1 MSSPSIPRNTD
12 VLSSLPNDDAREF
25 SLAQWLAYCLS
36 PLASLKLTV
45 TFFALAIFL
54 IFAGTLAQVDKDIW
68 EVVDQYFRSAIVKIP
83 LQIFFPQSFFPSKP
97 LVPGAIWFPGGWL
110 IGAVLAVNL
119 LSAHLIRFKVQAT
132 GTRRL
137 LGAGIIAVGALAT
150 WMVIESGSNPDG
162 IQHEPIF
169 AWNTLRTIMQFLIV
183 GLWAGAVYL
192 QIQLIP
198 HTKQMRWFRWWRGT
212 VTIAM
217 FGIFLAWTFAQGETI
232 QLGDSSM
239 RILWQLIKATVA
251 GLILLAGCGVLFRK
265 RAGVVLLHGGIALMM
280 ISEVLV
286 GVSAKEAQMTL
297 NEGETLNYVRDIRTV
312 ELAFV
317 NTSKAGVDVMTVI
330 PKSRLKEGV
339 RISDDQLPCDVEIV
353 RFMQNSNLRKV
364 KKGETN
370 PATNGAGIEWLAE
383 PAEASTGTD
392 MGAGVDMTAAYVRF
406 FEKGTDKT
414 LGTYLV
420 GILQSEV
427 GEPETLTVGEKK
439 FGVSLRFARD
449 YKPYS
454 VKLIDVRKEDY
465 LGTTTP
471 RDYSSDIHLTD
482 PTRSVDQQVH
492 IWMNNPLR
500 FAGETFYQSGYQK
513 DGGTGVE
520 STTLSVVTNT
530 GWMIPYVSCMIVAVG
545 LLAHFSIILLRFLD
559 RRRREEVVGSATI
572 EEASDEESVSK
583 NSAGRKRDRREKHSE
598 APMQHH
604 PQTGWLEKLVPLA
617 VVLVFGGWLL
627 SHARMPKY
635 PAEDYQ
641 LYAFGQLP
649 IVSGGR
655 LQPIDSL
662 ARNSLRAISDRQ
674 TYRDANGKKQPAIRW
689 FLDVVTQSDSA
700 EKYKIFRI
708 DHPEVESFFE
718 VERDKNHRYSLA
730 ELRKKSSD
738 FHRKV
743 EEIQK
748 KSAKTLSVL
757 ERRFVELD
765 ERIRTYTMLVA
776 AFSPPPIPELP
787 TDEDFQKDPTEA
799 RQRFM
804 AIGEALMQFS
814 KQLSGMSPPLAVPV
828 GKEEPA
834 EGKSSTSDKEVWEP
848 YSIAWSKGFLQSQL
862 MGQPPAEQTLHW
874 NKMLA
879 AYGKADVKAFN
890 TAVGEYKAF
899 LKTDA
904 PVSIDQKK
912 VDFET
917 HFNQAEPFYHASVL
931 YVVVF
936 ILAALAWL
944 GWNRPLNRAAF
955 WLTVFTFAIHT
966 AALIARIYI
975 SGRPPV
981 TNLYSSA
988 VFIGWGAVVFGM
1000 IFEVVFKMG
1009 VGNILAGVAGFATL
1023 VIAHLLAV
1031 DGDTFVV
1038 LQAVLDTQFW
1048 LATHVVCITLGYATT
1063 FVAGILGIVYIVKGV
1078 ATKSLTTE
1086 TGKDLT
1092 RMIYGTLC
1100 FAIFFSFVGTVLGGL
1115 WDDDS
1120 WGRFWGWDPK
1130 ENGALII
1137 VLWNALV
1144 LHARWGAM
1152 VKDRGLAVLAVAG
1165 NIATSWS
1172 WFGVNELGVGL
1183 HSYGFTDGVLLALL
1197 VFIGSQLL
1205 IIAAGSLPKSM
1216 WMSRQSVG

>member
-1 MSSPSIPRNTD
+1 MTSPSNPPNTD
-12 VLSSLPNDDAREF
+12 VLSSLPNDEAREF

-68 EVVDQYFRSAIVKIP
+68 EVVDTYFRSAFVRIP
-83 LQIFFPQSFFPSKP
+83 FQIFFPQSFFPSKP
-97 LVPGAIWFPGGWL
+97 IVPGAIWFPGGWL

-137 LGAGIIAVGALAT
+137 LGVGVIAVGALAT

-162 IQHEPIF
+162 IQHEPII
-169 AWNTLRTIMQFLIV
+169 AWSTLWKVMQFSLI
-183 GLWAGAVYL
+183 GLWAGGVYL
-192 QIQLIP
+192 LMQLKP
-198 HTKQMRWFRWWRGT
+198 HQKIEWWALATIIALLGT
-212 VTIAM
+212 
-217 FGIFLAWTFAQGETI
+217 FLAWMFAQGSAI

-251 GLILLAGCGVLFRK
+251 GLILLAGCAVLFRK

-297 NEGETLNYVRDIRTV
+297 HEGETLNYVRDIRTV
-312 ELAFV
+312 ELAIV
-317 NTSKAGVDVMTVI
+317 DTANADKDVMTVI

-339 RISDDQLPCDVEIV
+339 RISDDQLPCDVEV
-353 RFMQNSNLRKV
+353 VSFQQNSNLRKV

-370 PATNGAGIEWLAE
+370 PATAGTGLEWISE

-392 MGAGVDMTAAYVRF
+392 MGSGVDMTSAYVKF
-406 FEKGTDKT
+406 FEKGTDKV

-439 FGVSLRFARD
+439 FDVSLRFARD

-454 VKLIDVRKEDY
+454 VKLLDVRKEDY

-471 RDYSSDIHLTD
+471 RDYSSDIQLTD
-482 PTRSVDQQVH
+482 PTRNVDQQVH

-500 FAGETFYQSGYQK
+500 FAGETFYQSGYNIDPRTK
-513 DGGTGVE
+513 AE

-572 EEASDEESVSK
+572 AEAGDDESVSK
-583 NSAGRKRDRREKHSE
+583 NSGAGKRDRRDKPTG
-598 APMQHH
+598 APLQHH
-604 PQTGWLEKLVPLA
+604 PQTGWLEKLLPLA
-617 VVLVFGGWLL
+617 VVLIFGGWLL
-627 SHARMPKY
+627 SQARTPRY
-635 PAEDYQ
+635 PTDDYQ

-655 LQPIDSL
+655 MQPIDSL

-689 FLDVVTQSDSA
+689 FLDVVTQSDAA
-700 EKYKIFRI
+700 EKIKIFRI
-708 DHPEVESFFE
+708 DNPEVESFFE
-718 VERDKNHRYSLA
+718 VERDKYHRYSLA

-738 FHRKV
+738 FHSKV

-748 KSAKTLSVL
+748 KNAKILSVL

-828 GKEEPA
+828 GKEASP
-834 EGKSSTSDKEVWEP
+834 EGKVSTSDKEVWEP

-879 AYGKADVKAFN
+879 AYGKADVKGFN
-890 TAVGEYKAF
+890 AALAEYKAF
-899 LKTDA
+899 LKTNA
-904 PVSIDQKK
+904 PVSIDQQK

-917 HFNQAEPFYHASVL
+917 FFNKAEPFYHASVL

-955 WLTVFTFAIHT
+955 WLTVFTFAVHT

-1063 FVAGILGIVYIVKGV
+1063 FVAGILGIVYIIKGV
-1078 ATKSLTTE
+1078 ATKSLDSE
-1086 TGKDLT
+1086 TGKNLT

-1115 WDDDS
+1115 WADDS

-1152 VKDRGLAVLAVAG
+1152 VKDRGLAILAVAG

-1197 VFIGSQLL
+1197 AFVVSQLL
-1205 IIAAGSLPKSM
+1205 IIGVGSLPKSM
-1216 WMSRQSVG
+1216 WMSSRSVG